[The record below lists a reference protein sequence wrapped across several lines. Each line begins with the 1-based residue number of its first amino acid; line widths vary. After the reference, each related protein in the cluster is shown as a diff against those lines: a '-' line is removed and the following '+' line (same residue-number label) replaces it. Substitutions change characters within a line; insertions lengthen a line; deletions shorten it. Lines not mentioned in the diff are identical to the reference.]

1 MVSRPFICLLLPP
14 SQTWANASAC
24 ARYRVQ
30 LGGSGNQ
37 SLGPAQ
43 TIRLNALAQLPAQ
56 LPLYALLHPLDT
68 VIQSVTLPVANSRQ
82 QTQAAPW
89 LLEPYL
95 LSDPDSQ
102 HVVLSDS
109 FALAVHKTRLEDL
122 LQRLREAERLPVWV
136 GALSL
141 AANAQTQTLAQI
153 WQDESVAVGVVSGQA
168 PIVLPA
174 HNVAHLQAQLPQALL
189 HEVGAWPHLPADPTT
204 WPGNLLQG
212 VYAQQGAKSVW
223 LDSSRWRS
231 NLRWLMA
238 LAALWVLALNIDAW
252 GLTQQ
257 KKQLQQQLTHAIQKT
272 FPQLPLIVE
281 PRLQTEQQLALLR
294 AQQGGAQADGMAQDE
309 FLPLLEK
316 ISGPAVS
323 FSASLRAVHYQTAS
337 RTLQLNLNANE
348 FSPARQQTLAAAWQA
363 VGLRTVWGN
372 VVGSDLS
379 VQLSASSM
387 AATAQ
392 TGGSQ

>member
-1 MVSRPFICLLLPP
+1 MVNRSFVCLLLPP
-14 SQTWANASAC
+14 SQTWANASVC
-24 ARYRVQ
+24 ASYRVQ
-30 LGGSGNQ
+30 HASQNKQ
-37 SLGPAQ
+37 QLGPSQ

-56 LPLYALLHPLDT
+56 LPLYVLLHPLDT

-102 HVVLSDS
+102 HVALNGSL
-109 FALAVHKTRLEDL
+109 ALAVHKTCLQDL
-122 LQRLREAERLPVWV
+122 LKRLREAERLPIWV

-141 AANAQTQTLAQI
+141 VASAQVQIPAQI
-153 WQDESVAVGVVSGQA
+153 WQDETVAVGMTPNQA
-168 PIVLPA
+168 PVVLPA
-174 HNVAHLQAQLPQALL
+174 NQLGLLQTQFPQAVL

-212 VYAQQGAKSVW
+212 AYAQQGAKSGW

-231 NLRWLMA
+231 HLRWLMA
-238 LAALWVLALNIDAW
+238 LAVLWVLALNIDAW
-252 GLTQQ
+252 RLAQQ

-294 AQQGGAQADGMAQDE
+294 AQQGGAQAGGMAQDE

-323 FSASLRAVHYQTAS
+323 LSASLRAVHYQTAS

-348 FSPARQQTLAAAWQA
+348 FSPERQQTLTAAWQA
-363 VGLRTVWGN
+363 AGLRTVWGN

-379 VQLSASSM
+379 VELNASSG
-387 AATAQ
+387 AVTAQ
-392 TGGSQ
+392 VGGSR